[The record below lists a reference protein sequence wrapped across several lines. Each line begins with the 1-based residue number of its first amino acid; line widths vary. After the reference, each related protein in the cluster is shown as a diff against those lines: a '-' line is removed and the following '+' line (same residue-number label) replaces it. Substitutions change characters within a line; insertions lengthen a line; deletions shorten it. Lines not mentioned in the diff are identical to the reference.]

1 MARQPAAPKARAP
14 QVSRGAQ
21 PSRAPRAARVPRES
35 KGPILPRIADFFSRA
50 FRAQSFAFNQ
60 TFLVTLFLLGFGL
73 VMVLSSSSIDSI
85 RADNN
90 AFYQFGHQIIFAL
103 IGFVAMAAASLMP
116 RTFWLVN
123 ATRFF
128 VIAMILQVLP
138 LLPGIGVDV
147 NGNRSWI
154 RLFGG
159 FTLQPS
165 EFLKIAMI
173 LSLAEFMAKRRDWM
187 LHHKHYAWPALGRA
201 AAAMALVMVGKDLG
215 TTIVMAVIA
224 LVMVWVSGAPSQH
237 LRAPITIAAIGGF
250 GALFI
255 GSSRIGRIQ
264 EWISQSG
271 NDMANNYAWQ
281 SVHGIWAL
289 AAGNIT
295 GVGIGM
301 SKLKWSWIPEVEN
314 DYIFAIIG
322 EELGMLGALMTIG
335 MFVLLGY
342 SLVRIALRSGDL
354 FARSVTLGV
363 AAWITLQAFINIA
376 VVLRILPVLGVPLPL
391 ISSGGS
397 SLIAG
402 LAAVGICLSFEREN
416 YSLEA
421 APRRPRAAVVRPVR

>member
-1 MARQPAAPKARAP
+1 MAAPRGRAGARGTAQAP
-14 QVSRGAQ
+14 AQ
-21 PSRAPRAARVPRES
+21 PRVRKQRED
-35 KGPILPRIADFFSRA
+35 KGPVGQRIVAFFSRA

-60 TFLVTLFLLGFGL
+60 TFLVTLFLLVFGL
-73 VMVLSSSSIDSI
+73 VMVLSSSSIDAI
-85 RADNN
+85 KADNN
-90 AFYQFGHQIIFAL
+90 AFTIFGHQIIFAA

-116 RTFWLVN
+116 RNFWLVN
-123 ATRFF
+123 STRFF
-128 VIAMILQVLP
+128 AIALVVQILP

-154 RLFGG
+154 RLFAG

-173 LSLAEFMAKRRDWM
+173 LSLAEFMAKRQDWM
-187 LHHKHYAWPALGRA
+187 WNHRAYAWPALGRA
-201 AAAMALVMVGKDLG
+201 LAAMALVIAGKDLG

-224 LVMVWVSGAPSQH
+224 LVLVWVSGAPSQH
-237 LRAPITIAAIGGF
+237 LRLPITFAAAAGF
-250 GALFI
+250 ILLFV
-255 GSSRIGRIQ
+255 GTSRIGRIQ

-271 NDMANNYAWQ
+271 NDTSNNYAWQ

-289 AAGNIT
+289 AAGQIS
-295 GVGIGM
+295 GVGLGM

-322 EELGMLGALMTIG
+322 EELGFLGAIMTIG

-342 SLVRIALRSGDL
+342 SLVRIALRTHDV
-354 FARSVTLGV
+354 FARTVTLGV
-363 AAWITLQAFINIA
+363 ATWITLQAFINIA

-416 YSLEA
+416 FALEGS
-421 APRRPRAAVVRPVR
+421 PRRPRPTVVRG